1 MIFCAIALSS
11 SLGHDLLDE
20 KPTYDFLS
28 IMLRFGQVFTNANT
42 TPSPAIS
49 WGTASFETIRL
60 GWRLL
65 KD

>member
-20 KPTYDFLS
+20 KPTYDFSS

-42 TPSPAIS
+42 TPSP
-49 WGTASFETIRL
+49 ETIL
-60 GWRLL
+60 GPGIV
-65 KD
+65 